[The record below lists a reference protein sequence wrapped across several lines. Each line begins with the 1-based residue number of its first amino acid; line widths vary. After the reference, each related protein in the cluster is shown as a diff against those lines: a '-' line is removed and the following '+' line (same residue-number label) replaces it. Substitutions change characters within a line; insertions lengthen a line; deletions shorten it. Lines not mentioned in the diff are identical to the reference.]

1 MKKVIV
7 FILAAVLLSFT
18 LATPAAAFDSVGQIK
33 EFNELDGDYQYLR
46 DKYRDNYYLDI
57 EELGILDS
65 GPAIVND
72 MANVLFSV
80 VSFLGYCIVAFFYFC
95 FSFDINELFGT
106 QIEAIQAVTK
116 NSIFDSFFILAFAF
130 AAWELAKKLFRR
142 NLSGMMIDGAKIV
155 VILLLSSFV
164 VRYSATTLTAAT
176 NITKDLGVAA
186 LSGLSGGTSTDTTSY
201 AVSVSASLWKS
212 LVHDPWVT
220 FEFGS
225 DGGSESDIQDILSQQ
240 PGSEARQAIIQDFA
254 EDESINLFNKDVGR
268 WRVGGILVY
277 LIPFLV
283 KSAVFVLMAVIQI
296 AFQVMALFFV
306 LLAPVILLMSL
317 VPALGGIDLIT
328 LWLKKVFE
336 TQLMILIITFLI
348 GVIVKVDALLYSKT
362 PDLGWMIVILMET
375 LISLIVFFNYK
386 SIISGLGKVNKV
398 VRNPNL
404 FQQQLRRSG
413 DAMQAARSG
422 ADTLGRGTQKTADI
436 VGAAGSGAVAVGKGT
451 LNVAKRIQRFAATEY
466 DQLLDYYSG
475 KEDDSEPDAAPRGRQ
490 RVKGAETAQHLPPTR
505 RPKTVDFT
513 NAEAEKPGSRRSRT
527 PYVDVSFVEVPD
539 KEAKAVPRPST
550 PRVDADRTS
559 GVFPAA
565 AQRPAAATVTRSGN
579 GTPAATPNRPVTA
592 EASFRRP
599 TAPTDTAA
607 DEATAARPR
616 AAVVWPDAAVPEAAT
631 AGRTPGH
638 PPAENTPVA
647 NARKSPPEDG
657 KQTRRPRMTAARRN
671 TATAAADPAAA
682 SPASGQPHSATMAAF
697 RRPAAAAADEQPVS
711 RPNAAASGNA
721 AQESAPVSRPAAAA
735 ASVEPAAAMHE
746 QPASQPNTKN
756 APVQRA
762 SAPAPSG
769 SKATVKAR
777 PGGRAAPQ
785 PAAPA
790 AQQESRH
797 VPHATLNLAQPDI
810 KPVARPTLQA
820 KSAKTVQP
828 SKKPQRAADKPS
840 RRPPAR
846 TPAGAKA
853 VPAGDA
859 ATTPRPSTP
868 SKPK

>member
-1 MKKVIV
+1 MKRIIV
-7 FILAAVLLSFT
+7 FVLTAVLVAFSI
-18 LATPAAAFDSVGQIK
+18 AMPAAAFDSVGQIK
-33 EFNELDGDYQYLR
+33 EFNELDGNYQYLTE
-46 DKYRDNYYLDI
+46 KYRDNYYLDI

-186 LSGLSGGTSTDTTSY
+186 LSGLSGGTSTATTSY

-225 DGGSESDIQDILSQQ
+225 DGGSESDIQDILSKQ

-254 EDESINLFNKDVGR
+254 EDEDESTNLFNKDVGR

-375 LISLIVFFNYK
+375 LISLIVSFNYK

-475 KEDDSEPDAAPRGRQ
+475 KEDDSEPDAAPRARQ
-490 RVKGAETAQHLPPTR
+490 RVKGAETAQHLPPIR

-527 PYVDVSFVEVPD
+527 SYVDVSFVEVPD

-550 PRVDADRTS
+550 PRVDAARTS
-559 GVFPAA
+559 GAFPAA
-565 AQRPAAATVTRSGN
+565 AQRPAAATVTKSGN
-579 GTPAATPNRPVTA
+579 GTPAATPNRPVAA

-616 AAVVWPDAAVPEAAT
+616 AAAT

-657 KQTRRPRMTAARRN
+657 KQMRRPRVTAARRN

-697 RRPAAAAADEQPVS
+697 RRPAAAATDEQPVS

-735 ASVEPAAAMHE
+735 ASVEPAAAMHQ

-762 SAPAPSG
+762 SAPAPSE

-820 KSAKTVQP
+820 KPAQAAPSSKRPRKT
-828 SKKPQRAADKPS
+828 ADKPS

-859 ATTPRPSTP
+859 ATTPRPVTP